1 MADAKDVHQ
10 QRILVLLKC
19 NVMDWMDITSKMANV
34 GNATKITHSFAMKLI
49 VINWMDITSK
59 MATVHDA
66 TKITYRVAMKLIVI
80 Y

>member
-49 VINWMDITSK
+49 VISKDGTSK
-59 MATVHDA
+59 MANARNA
-66 TKITYRVAMKLIVI
+66 TKITH
-80 Y
+80 